1 MASKWQVDNETKY
14 PLKDETDKQRFER
27 LRKRVAWELEL
38 TKEDQK
44 FYELEIHPIK
54 KELLESKKNANPNET
69 PEEKKARLK
78 ELAKKK
84 EKHFRVNHSFK
95 TNDEKTPQKYKKTM
109 FASKCKQLYAFLYII
124 KDTPPLL
131 FRLFS

>member
-44 FYELEIHPIK
+44 ILWIRDSSNK
-54 KELLESKKNANPNET
+54 KRVIRIKKNANPNKT
-69 PEEKKARLK
+69 PE
-78 ELAKKK
+78 KKK
-84 EKHFRVNHSFK
+84 GKVERVSK
-95 TNDEKTPQKYKKTM
+95 T
-109 FASKCKQLYAFLYII
+109 
-124 KDTPPLL
+124 
-131 FRLFS
+131 